1 MDKIAIITIVL
12 SLSAIAFSL
21 ALVWNA
27 NVGLTIKNKS
37 FTILFKNGDRLD
49 VQDKFS
55 DFREAEKQ

>member
-49 VQDKFS
+49 VRDKFS